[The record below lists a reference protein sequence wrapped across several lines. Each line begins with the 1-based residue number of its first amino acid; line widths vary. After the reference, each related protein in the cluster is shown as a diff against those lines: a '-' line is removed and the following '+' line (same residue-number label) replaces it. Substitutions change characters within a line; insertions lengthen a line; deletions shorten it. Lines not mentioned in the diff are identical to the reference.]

1 MRHSIA
7 LRHRLLVRLGVPFS
21 LFLLVLIIA
30 LGSLTYYSYARNRAE
45 AARVPERIAYL
56 TKERIISFFENSHR
70 NLVIASK
77 SARIMQLTDTERRF
91 LDNITKEDPAII
103 ELAIFD
109 ANGSEIYKVEEA
121 TASIAPLSEDITRAQ
136 YFIDTVHNGRE
147 KISEPKTS
155 VYGTPY
161 IIWALP
167 ILINRRP
174 VGMIRATIDISVL
187 WETVASASPDGTAHV
202 YIVDTEGA
210 ILVSNRSVP
219 APRSQFA
226 RDIVINLRNDSDI
239 YSYTGLL
246 NAEVVGQAEILPLTD
261 WIVVAEIPLS
271 ILMAE
276 TQKNTRILLIFT
288 FLLLLLA
295 AYEFATLRRY
305 LFEPLSILIKNVE
318 NLGTGNYKA
327 RAHITVKNELSV
339 LASVMNEM
347 AEKILQYTSGL
358 EEQVKGRTKELAE
371 KVEILD
377 RANQQLDR
385 SGKLLIRR
393 DLELTRAN
401 ERLRTLDQMKSDFV
415 STATHQLRTPL
426 SAIKW
431 TISMLLKGD
440 VGPITNEQRTFLMK
454 TYESNDRML
463 ALLSDLLLSDKID
476 SGKLQSSPEATTIL
490 PDLLDN
496 VLIEMQPL
504 ADKQHITLRFAGR
517 KDSYPSIKIGAQDM
531 RAVFQNLIENAVKYT
546 RPGGIVNME
555 IREDVPGRMRVAVS
569 DTGIGIPP
577 VQQKNIF
584 SRFFRGENA
593 ARMEPDG
600 SGLGLFIAKGIIE
613 KHGGTIGFESK
624 EGEGTTFHV
633 ELPIIKN
640 NRKQK

>member
-1 MRHSIA
+1 MGIRFERRYNGKIDQWIEGGRRPLYFHNRPFWIKSCSRMRHSIA

-226 RDIVINLRNDSDI
+226 RGIVINLRNDSDI

-271 ILMAE
+271 ILMA
-276 TQKNTRILLIFT
+276 
-288 FLLLLLA
+288 
-295 AYEFATLRRY
+295 AYEFAPLRRY

-440 VGPITNEQRTFLMK
+440 VGPNE
-454 TYESNDRML
+454 
-463 ALLSDLLLSDKID
+463 
-476 SGKLQSSPEATTIL
+476 
-490 PDLLDN
+490 
-496 VLIEMQPL
+496 
-504 ADKQHITLRFAGR
+504 
-517 KDSYPSIKIGAQDM
+517 
-531 RAVFQNLIENAVKYT
+531 
-546 RPGGIVNME
+546 
-555 IREDVPGRMRVAVS
+555 
-569 DTGIGIPP
+569 
-577 VQQKNIF
+577 
-584 SRFFRGENA
+584 
-593 ARMEPDG
+593 
-600 SGLGLFIAKGIIE
+600 
-613 KHGGTIGFESK
+613 
-624 EGEGTTFHV
+624 
-633 ELPIIKN
+633 
-640 NRKQK
+640 